1 MESFLTSTGLVALAE
16 IGDKTQLL
24 SLLLAAR
31 FRRPWPIIAGI
42 LVATLANHAA
52 ASALGAWLT
61 TLIGPQVLRWGLGLS
76 FLAMAAWMLVPD
88 GIDPAE
94 ADRSG
99 GRLGVFGTTLL
110 AFFLAEMGDKTQVA
124 TVALAASFGD
134 FLPVVLGTTAGMMLA
149 NMPVVLVGN
158 GLAERL
164 PRRAVHAVAAGVFA
178 IVGLVVV
185 FGDAIG

>member
-24 SLLLAAR
+24 SLMLAAR

-61 TLIGPQVLRWGLGLS
+61 GIASPQVLRWGLGLS
-76 FLAMAAWMLVPD
+76 FLAMAAWTLVPD
-88 GIDPAE
+88 QLEVGA
-94 ADRSG
+94 ADRGG
-99 GRLGVFGTTLL
+99 GRLVVFGTSLF

-124 TVALAASFGD
+124 TIALAASFGE
-134 FLPVVLGTTAGMMLA
+134 FVPVVLGTTAGMMAA
-149 NMPVVLVGN
+149 NMPAVLAGN
-158 GLAERL
+158 GLGQRL
-164 PRRAVHAVAAGVFA
+164 PVRLVHAVAAAVFA
-178 IVGLVVV
+178 LIGLAAI
-185 FGDAIG
+185 FGDAVG

>member
-31 FRRPWPIIAGI
+31 FRRPWPIIAGM

-61 TLIGPQVLRWGLGLS
+61 ALAGPQTLRWGLGLS
-76 FLAMAAWMLVPD
+76 FIAMAGWMLVPD
-88 GIDPAE
+88 RAE
-94 ADRSG
+94 LGDADG
-99 GRLGVFGTTLL
+99 NGRLGVFGTTLV

-124 TVALAASFGD
+124 TVALAARFGE

-149 NMPVVLVGN
+149 NVPAVLVGDR
-158 GLAERL
+158 LAHRL
-164 PRRAVHAVAAGVFA
+164 PVRLVHAVAAAIFA
-178 IVGLVVV
+178 
-185 FGDAIG
+185 AIGLAVILGDTVG